1 MNKENTLVI
10 SKQDI
15 INALALYN
23 ITDEQYITKCFECLD
38 SILKDTTLVEKFNKL
53 YELLYFSGLDRAEI
67 KKMWSAKNLQDLFG
81 IECHPFITNLLL
93 LSGYSLHVQNMDCYN
108 LDNVQKDIHI
118 KRVYESLTRDI
129 YEKQLPGIRI
139 SQMLWGAYF
148 VNIKIIQVGR
158 LQYEQCN
165 YNPLDETINEKCV
178 KIHIPKGDKLD
189 IQEVKESLKNSKYYI
204 KKYFNLDNPNYY
216 CISWLLSKEL
226 HKIVSEASNIY
237 KFYNLFDITSSSSG
251 KSDILNFVFGSR
263 DITEYTNLPE
273 DTSLQKKLKEMLI
286 SNKGINLGIGKVKQ
300 DYL

>member
-1 MNKENTLVI
+1 MNNENSLVI

-38 SILKDTTLVEKFNKL
+38 SILKNTTLIAKFNEL

-67 KKMWSAKNLQDLFG
+67 KKMWSAKKLQDLFE

-93 LSGYSLHVQNMDCYN
+93 LSGYNLHMQNVNRYN

-139 SQMLWGAYF
+139 SQMLWGVYF
-148 VNIKIIQVGR
+148 TNVRIIQVGR

-165 YNPLDETINEKCV
+165 YNPIDETIHEKCV
-178 KIHIPKGDKLD
+178 KIHIPKGDRLD
-189 IQEVKESLKNSKYYI
+189 IQEVEESLKNSKYYI
-204 KKYFNLDNPNYY
+204 KKYFNLDNHNYY
-216 CISWLLSKEL
+216 CVSWLLSKEL
-226 HKIVSEASNIY
+226 HEIVSETSNIY
-237 KFYNLFDITSSSSG
+237 KFYNLFDITPSSSAT
-251 KSDILNFVFGSR
+251 SDILNFVFGSR
-263 DITEYTNLPE
+263 DINEYNNLPE
-273 DTSLQKKLKEMLI
+273 NTSLQKKLKEMLI
-286 SNKGINLGIGKVKQ
+286 SNKEINLGIGKVKQ